1 MAQHN
6 PISYLTNKYENFID
20 SPLKQAAILSAI
32 FIPTAYALKNPIY
45 RMMRGYAMKRAGSPG
60 QARKAYDDMN
70 KWSNSWKAKWGLPI
84 LWGSIPA
91 AVSLAANLDFHKPGA
106 GLTQWQPQPIF
117 DRQTLTKT
125 SSFYNE
131 YSPVSD
137 FNTPVN
143 PQYLVGLIK
152 NNPLLQDNSYAINL
166 GSSILNAAPSTG
178 FNTTL
183 GNVYDSALN
192 KFDKKLSF
200 QGLAGSAIK
209 GVVSGSL
216 AGMFT
221 DVCGAMA
228 GLPKSIMNP
237 MSGDVGLI
245 TGVGTAL
252 KSILL

>member
-6 PISYLTNKYENFID
+6 IISNLTNKYEKFVD

-32 FIPTAYALKNPIY
+32 FIPTAYALKNPVY
-45 RMMRGYAMKRAGSPG
+45 RMMRGYSMRRASSPG
-60 QARKAYDDMN
+60 QARKVYDDMN

-106 GLTQWQPQPIF
+106 GLTQWQPQPLF
-117 DRQTLTKT
+117 DRTTLTKT
-125 SSFYNE
+125 SSFYSQYN
-131 YSPVSD
+131 PVSN

-143 PQYLVGLIK
+143 PQYLSGLLK
-152 NNPLLQDNSYAINL
+152 SNPILQDNNYAINL
-166 GSSILNAAPSTG
+166 GSSILNAAPTTG

-200 QGLAGSAIK
+200 QGLAGSAVK
-209 GVVSGSL
+209 GVIAGSL

-228 GLPKSIMNP
+228 GLPKSVMNP
-237 MSGDVGLI
+237 ISGDVGLI

>member
-166 GSSILNAAPSTG
+166 GSSILNAAPATG